1 MPGIFQKQIED
12 CRQLLLLELDVS
24 EKLVSILFQDGILSG
39 EQRDYIFSISRA
51 RKRRQEFLKTL
62 INVSY
67 KKGSPF
73 EVFLKSL
80 KNSDQVELIKKLKNP
95 EECSKTFQN
104 KKQDVELKL
113 KVRKCF
119 VKLIENMDLKGTC
132 LLELFMQEGILN
144 EDDLFVLNALPP
156 TEKARI
162 FLSILEG
169 RRHRGNSPYHFFLK
183 ALQKDQDYLAK
194 AIKDT
199 TITDEDFNEYES
211 KLFSCLS

>member
-1 MPGIFQKQIED
+1 MPQIFQKQLVN
-12 CRQLLLLELDVS
+12 CRQLLLIELDVS

-39 EQRDYIFSISRA
+39 EQRDYILSICRA
-51 RKRRQEFLKTL
+51 STRRKEFLKTL

-67 KKGSPF
+67 KRGSPF
-73 EVFLKSL
+73 EAFLKSL
-80 KNSDQVELIKKLKNP
+80 ENSGQAELMKKLKNP
-95 EECSKTFQN
+95 EEYSKAFQN

-119 VKLIENMDLKGTC
+119 VKLIKNINFKGTY

-156 TEKARI
+156 TEKARN
-162 FLSILEG
+162 FLSILES
-169 RRHRGNSPYHFFLK
+169 RRHSGNSPYHFFLE
-183 ALQKDQDYLAK
+183 ALQKDQDYLAET
-194 AIKDT
+194 IKDT